1 MAEAFNRR
9 RALTI
14 MAAVAG
20 LPLIP
25 FAGRA
30 QAATDPVIWQ
40 GQALGAPA
48 TLILNHPDKAEAEA
62 LVARVVA
69 EVRRLED
76 IFSLYRPE
84 SVLAE
89 LNRTGALAAPP
100 ADLVD
105 LLDHCRTAWETTGG
119 AFDPTVQPIWMLY
132 ARHFQALGADPA
144 GPDGRALTQ
153 ALSMVGFGG
162 VHANRDRIAFA
173 RAGMALTL
181 NGIAQ
186 GYITDKV
193 VALLRDAGVT
203 SSLVEM
209 GESRAIGAKADGS
222 PWRIGLA
229 ESETGERVDTVLPVI
244 DKAVATSSASGF
256 HFDPSGRFGHI
267 LDPRQGAVPPLYR
280 RMSVVAPS
288 ATVADAFSTAFSL
301 MKEEDIRA
309 VATATPEMTVDLSTA
324 DGRHIRFGRTL

>member
-1 MAEAFNRR
+1 MADAFNRR

-30 QAATDPVIWQ
+30 HAAIAPVTWQ

-48 TLILNHPDKAEAEA
+48 TLVLNHHDQAEAEA

-76 IFSLYRPE
+76 IFSLYRAD
-84 SVLAE
+84 SVLSE

-105 LLDHCRTAWETTGG
+105 LLGHCRTAWETTGG
-119 AFDPTVQPIWMLY
+119 AFDPTVQPLWMLY
-132 ARHFQALGADPA
+132 ARHFQALGADPS
-144 GPDGRALTQ
+144 GPEGRTLTQ
-153 ALSMVGFGG
+153 ALSMVAFDSVRFNG
-162 VHANRDRIAFA
+162 DRIAFA
-173 RAGMALTL
+173 KAGMALTL

-229 ESETGERVDTVLPVI
+229 ETETGERVDTILPVI

-288 ATVADAFSTAFSL
+288 ATAADAFSTAFSL

-309 VATATPEMTVDLSTA
+309 VAAATPGMTVDLSTA
-324 DGRHIRFGRTL
+324 DGQHVRFGRTL

>member
-1 MAEAFNRR
+1 GK
-9 RALTI
+9 T
-14 MAAVAG
+14 
-20 LPLIP
+20 
-25 FAGRA
+25 
-30 QAATDPVIWQ
+30 
-40 GQALGAPA
+40 
-48 TLILNHPDKAEAEA
+48 
-62 LVARVVA
+62 
-69 EVRRLED
+69 
-76 IFSLYRPE
+76 
-84 SVLAE
+84 
-89 LNRTGALAAPP
+89 
-100 ADLVD
+100 
-105 LLDHCRTAWETTGG
+105 
-119 AFDPTVQPIWMLY
+119 
-132 ARHFQALGADPA
+132 
-144 GPDGRALTQ
+144 LTQ
-153 ALSMVGFGG
+153 ALSMVGFDG

-173 RAGMALTL
+173 KAGMALTL

-193 VALLRDAGVT
+193 VALLRDTGVT

-324 DGRHIRFGRTL
+324 DGQHVRFGRTL